1 MIATTKLKRIVIIF
15 QDNLEERL
23 AKDLKALGTKGY
35 TVDKV
40 RGSGLDGARTSEWE
54 GENIRMVTVCAPEV
68 AYKILEHLQSHYF
81 EQYAGIVYMSDVEV
95 VRGERFV

>member
-1 MIATTKLKRIVIIF
+1 MISTIKLKRITIIF

-23 AKDLKALGTKGY
+23 ARDLKALGTKGY

-40 RGSGLDGARTSEWE
+40 RGSGLDGFRGSEWE
-54 GENIRMVTVCAPEV
+54 GENIRLVTVCAPQT
-68 AYKILEHLQSHYF
+68 ANKILEHLQQHYF
-81 EQYAGIVYMSDVEV
+81 DKYAGIVYMSDVEV